1 MKRNLHHYALILLGL
16 LLPFTAA
23 AQQSHRQ
30 SMLVTDYLL
39 YLPQEY
45 HRDTSELYPLV
56 VFLHGAGE
64 SGTDIDK
71 VTAHGIPMRIARG
84 DRFPFIAVSPQC
96 RKGPMTGWKT
106 NYLNKM
112 LDDAL
117 AEYRVDPD
125 RVYLTGLS
133 MGGFG
138 TFDWA
143 CADPERFAA
152 IVPISGGGEP
162 KKAWRLR
169 HTPTWVFHG
178 AKDPVVECKYSEQ
191 MVEAMR
197 AVGGEPKFTVYPEAA
212 HSDCWQ
218 QAYENPALYEWMLKQ
233 KREKPVNRQI
243 DSSALA
249 CYRGTYVQ
257 DKDTLRFTVQNGG
270 LVLWLPGNGQGIGL
284 NCEGDDRFYFG
295 HPKFDLLRFR
305 KRSDGTVD
313 AVEVYGITGDDAMFV
328 ARKQK

>member
-1 MKRNLHHYALILLGL
+1 
-16 LLPFTAA
+16 
-23 AQQSHRQ
+23 
-30 SMLVTDYLL
+30 MLVTDYLL
-39 YLPQEY
+39 YLPQDY
-45 HRDTSELYPLV
+45 HGDTSERYPLV
-56 VFLHGAGE
+56 IFLHGAGE

-84 DRFPFIAVSPQC
+84 DQFPFIAVSPQC
-96 RKGPMTGWKT
+96 RKGPMTGWET

-112 LDDAL
+112 LDDVL

-169 HTPTWVFHG
+169 HIPTWVFHG
-178 AKDPVVECKYSEQ
+178 AQDPVVECKYSEE

-197 AVGGEPKFTVYPEAA
+197 TAGGEPKFTVYPEAA

-218 QAYENPALYEWMLKQ
+218 KAYEDPELYAWMLRQ
-233 KREKPVNRQI
+233 KRTAPVNREI
-243 DSSALA
+243 DSIALA
-249 CYRGTYVQ
+249 HYAGTYVQ
-257 DKDTLRFTVQNGG
+257 DNDTLRLAVQNGR
-270 LVLWLPGNGQGIGL
+270 LILWLPGNKQGIGL

-295 HPKFDLLRFR
+295 HPKFDLLRFC
-305 KRSDGTVD
+305 KKDDGTVD
-313 AVEVYGITGDDAMFV
+313 TVEVYGITGDDVMFV